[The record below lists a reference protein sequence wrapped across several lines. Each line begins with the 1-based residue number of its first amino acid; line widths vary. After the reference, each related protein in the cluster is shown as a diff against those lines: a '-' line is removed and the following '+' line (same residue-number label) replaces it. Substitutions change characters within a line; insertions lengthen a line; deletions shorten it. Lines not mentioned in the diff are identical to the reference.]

1 MAGVKTE
8 HPSYTDML
16 PTWKKMRDCAIGQ
29 KAVHKAGPLYLPKLK
44 EQSEQDYQAY
54 KGRATF
60 YNAFYRTVTGLKG
73 MLFRVDPSCD
83 LDEALAEDVTLS
95 GIQLNTFGQMV
106 ADEVLTVGRAGVM
119 VDYPQAPAAATKAD
133 AVTLNLRP
141 SLGLYKAESI
151 INWKMGRVNN
161 QYVLTMVVLKE
172 SAVINVDEFAIET
185 DQKKTDRYRVLDL
198 TPQGYRQRLFSSN
211 EKEEDV
217 LLEEFF
223 PTMGSQ
229 TLDYIPFAFFGIDD
243 STPAVFDPP
252 LVDLADL
259 NLSHYK
265 TTADLEHGAHFTGLP
280 TPVVSGY
287 TPDENQKLYIG
298 SQAAWVFPQPD
309 AKAEYL
315 EFTGQGLDS
324 LFKLLERKELQMSMI
339 GLRMLEAQK
348 RAAETAEKGR
358 LDKQGEESVLS
369 AFADVFSQAMTRCLN
384 WLSEWNGGGPV
395 VYQVNKDFSVIG
407 IDAQTM
413 LALSQLM
420 AAGQISHQTMFD
432 ALKKGQLYESDAE
445 FQDEE
450 ARIREQ
456 NPVLT
461 GTEQF

>member
-29 KAVHKAGPLYLPKLK
+29 KAVHAAGPLYLPKLK

-141 SLGLYKAESI
+141 SLALYRAESI

-172 SAVINVDEFAIET
+172 AAVIDVDEFAIET
-185 DQKKTDRYRVLDL
+185 DQKKTDRHRVLDL
-198 TPQGYRQRLFSSN
+198 TPQGYRQRLFASN
-211 EKEEDV
+211 EKSEDV

-243 STPAVFDPP
+243 STPTVFDPV
-252 LVDLADL
+252 LTDLADL
-259 NLSHYK
+259 NLSHYR
-265 TTADLEHGAHFTGLP
+265 TTADLEHGAHMTGLP

-287 TPDENQKLYIG
+287 TAEEGQKLYIG
-298 SQAAWVFPQPD
+298 SSSAWVFPQPD
-309 AKAEYL
+309 AKASYL

-324 LFKLLERKELQMSMI
+324 LFKMIEKKEQHMSII

-348 RAAETAEKGR
+348 KATETADKSR
-358 LDKQGEESVLS
+358 LDKQGESSVLS
-369 AFADVFSQAMTRCLN
+369 AMADVFSQSMSRVLT
-384 WLSEWNGGGPV
+384 WLSEWNGGSAV
-395 VYQVNKDFSVIG
+395 TYQINKQFTVLG
-407 IDAQTM
+407 IDPQMMA
-413 LALSQLM
+413 ALSGMM
-420 AAGQISHQTMFD
+420 AQGQISHQTLFD
-432 ALKKGQLYESDAE
+432 VLKKGDIYDGDVDFEM
-445 FQDEE
+445 EE

-456 NPVLT
+456 TPVLL
-461 GTEQF
+461 GGE